1 MAVQFGQ
8 KVKALILEQK
18 LPSPFRILLV
28 EDELSHLYMVKRSI
42 NKYIDRANVNLE
54 LVEARDGSEALLKI
68 FNTKFHLIL
77 LDLRLPKISGLEILS
92 KVRSDSSLISITPI
106 IVLTTSQRE
115 SDIIASYK
123 HCVNGYIVKPVSI
136 DSFETVIRSIT
147 QLYLNPYFR
156 FPYADSFS

>member
-1 MAVQFGQ
+1 
-8 KVKALILEQK
+8 
-18 LPSPFRILLV
+18 
-28 EDELSHLYMVKRSI
+28 MVKRSI
-42 NKYIDRANVNLE
+42 NKYIDKTSVNLE

-68 FNTKFHLIL
+68 FNTRFHLIL
-77 LDLRLPKISGLEILS
+77 LDLKLPKVSGLEILS
-92 KVRSDSSLISITPI
+92 RVRSDKTLISITPI

-115 SDIIASYK
+115 SDIIASYS

-136 DSFETVIRSIT
+136 DSFETVIGSIT